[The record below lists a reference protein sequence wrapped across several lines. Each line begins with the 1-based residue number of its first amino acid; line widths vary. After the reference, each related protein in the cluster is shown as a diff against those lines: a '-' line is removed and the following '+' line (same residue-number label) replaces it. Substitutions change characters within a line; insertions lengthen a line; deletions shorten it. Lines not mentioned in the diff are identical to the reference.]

1 MLMGLDC
8 MRWEHISISQAVWQR
23 LVPSELCMV
32 GETGKQSTTEDR
44 AC

>member
-8 MRWEHISISQAVWQR
+8 MRCEHISKPPAVWQR

-32 GETGKQSTTEDR
+32 WETGKQSTTEGR